1 MLRLLHD
8 MTRSFYHDQARYGV
22 VERACVIN
30 GRRMN
35 QWQQWR
41 LMSGAY
47 VLIRSIWLP
56 PSAQRADVINRFSEI
71 I

>member
-1 MLRLLHD
+1 MIREFHHD
-8 MTRSFYHDQARYGV
+8 GARYGV
-22 VERACVIN
+22 VERACVLN

-35 QWQQWR
+35 QWRQWR

-47 VLIRSIWLP
+47 VLTGRAWLP
-56 PSAQRADVINRFSEI
+56 TRSTRRDIIQTLSEI

>member
-1 MLRLLHD
+1 
-8 MTRSFYHDQARYGV
+8 MTRSFHHDGARYTIG
-22 VERACVIN
+22 ECATIN

-35 QWQQWR
+35 QWHQWR

-56 PSAQRADVINRFSEI
+56 PSAQRADVIERFSEI